1 MAEAQKLAAGQER
14 GATTRVPQGIVRAAA
29 DLAPFID
36 HTLLKPEA
44 TPSQI
49 ARLCE
54 EAAHHGFAGVC
65 VNGSHVALA
74 AQLLSGSAAKVIA
87 VAGFPLGAMTR
98 SAKAFEAGDAVQAG
112 AREID
117 MVLNLGQLKANHL
130 AEVERDIRAVV
141 DAAGHAPVKV
151 ILETW
156 ALTREEKIS
165 ACKLAM
171 AAGAA
176 FVKTST
182 GFGASGATAEDVA
195 LLREIVVDQLGVKAS
210 GGIRT
215 AADAMRMIEAGANR
229 IGASASVAIVSGK
242 A

>member
-1 MAEAQKLAAGQER
+1 MAEAHKLGHQRSAIARVPEGAVR
-14 GATTRVPQGIVRAAA
+14 GAG
-29 DLAPFID
+29 DLSPYIE

-54 EAAHHGFAGVC
+54 EAIHHGFAGVC

-87 VAGFPLGAMTR
+87 VAGFPLGAMSR
-98 SAKAFEAGDAVQAG
+98 AAKAYEAGDAVQAG
-112 AREID
+112 AGEID

-130 AEVERDIRAVV
+130 AEAERDIRAVV
-141 DAAGHAPVKV
+141 DAAGQAPVKV

-171 AAGAA
+171 AAGAT

-182 GFGASGATAEDVA
+182 GFGASGATVEDVA
-195 LLREIVVDQLGVKAS
+195 LLREIVGDHLGVKAS

-215 AADAMRMIEAGANR
+215 AADAMRMIDAGANR